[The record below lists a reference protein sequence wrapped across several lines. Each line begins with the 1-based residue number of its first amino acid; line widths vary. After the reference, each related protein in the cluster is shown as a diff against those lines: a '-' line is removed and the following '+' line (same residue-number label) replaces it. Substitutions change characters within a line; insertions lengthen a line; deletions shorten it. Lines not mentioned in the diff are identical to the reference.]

1 MSTDLSTGR
10 NVLHEVWNGQ
20 RSPLSRWVRAV
31 SEAVEASGLDNL
43 DAAEAAGVTVAELD
57 AVTRLALFDDATLE
71 AVSLAEPNITTWFLL
86 TELKTEDVIAV
97 LAKAA
102 GITDAPSEYQ
112 RLVRARTDLDGRPS
126 VNTIQNVDP
135 EALEFALS
143 KARAYSVW
151 DQRSRNY
158 KALDDF
164 AKRRRSGRTLTPAQ
178 TAYAEG
184 LLKELM
190 DAGAVRVPSPDG
202 DDQLCERVI
211 QLVG

>member
-57 AVTRLALFDDATLE
+57 AVTRLALLDDATLE

-86 TELKTEDVIAV
+86 TELGTEDLLLV
-97 LAKAA
+97 LERAA
-102 GITDAPSEYQ
+102 GISDAPSDYQ
-112 RLVRARTDLDGRPS
+112 RLVQARTDLDRRLS
-126 VNTIQNVDP
+126 VSAIQNVEPDV
-135 EALEFALS
+135 LEFAVG

-151 DQRSRNY
+151 DKKPKHY
-158 KALDDF
+158 KALYDF
-164 AKRRRSGRTLTPAQ
+164 ATRRRSGGVLTPAQ

-184 LLKELM
+184 LLKELVE
-190 DAGAVRVPSPDG
+190 AGAVRIPSPDG
-202 DDQLCERVI
+202 DDELCERVI